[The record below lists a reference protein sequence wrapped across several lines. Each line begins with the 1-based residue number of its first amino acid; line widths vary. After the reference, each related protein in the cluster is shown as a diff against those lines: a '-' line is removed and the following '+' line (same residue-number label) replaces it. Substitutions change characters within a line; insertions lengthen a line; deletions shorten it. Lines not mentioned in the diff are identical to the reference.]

1 MCRFSCARDFEHP
14 FSLVDHFLF
23 QLQVGPESHFVPR
36 RLGRA
41 RESCREVQQVA
52 LGRAIEK
59 NEREVLARVNFMPI
73 FGHKFRGSRTRL
85 PFSLSLINISLMSKN
100 SFDRVFRVAKLG
112 WILIL
117 LQNFKQL
124 CDVLMVGL
132 MIENIKFKDETYP
145 VK

>member
-1 MCRFSCARDFEHP
+1 MSFGGKLQDSVLPSLFNLLGSFTPGTLSLFLTIVCRFSCARDFEHP
-14 FSLVDHFLF
+14 FSLVDQFLF

-41 RESCREVQQVA
+41 REFCREVQQVA

-85 PFSLSLINISLMSKN
+85 PFS
-100 SFDRVFRVAKLG
+100 FRRL
-112 WILIL
+112 
-117 LQNFKQL
+117 FR
-124 CDVLMVGL
+124 DVIPSG
-132 MIENIKFKDETYP
+132 YR
-145 VK
+145 